1 LTITFAIGPIINAA
15 TIATGKAKVNAL
27 KYLSKKPSLKPVLM
41 RVTTQLIIILIP
53 KDIIVK
59 NIG

>member
-1 LTITFAIGPIINAA
+1 MINAA

-27 KYLSKKPSLKPVLM
+27 KYLSKKPSLKPVFT

-53 KDIIVK
+53 KDIIIK

>member
-1 LTITFAIGPIINAA
+1 MINAA

-27 KYLSKKPSLKPVLM
+27 KYLSKNPSLKPVLT

-53 KDIIVK
+53 KDIIIK